1 MAFDFPNVPFIG
13 QQVTGAGGIV
23 YQWDGTKWVA
33 AVPSTAYAPIDSPT
47 FTGDPKGPTPAT
59 GDNDTS
65 LATTAFV
72 KNVIAASPPPGAII
86 SATAPTGQNPGA
98 MWWDTNGGQLYILY
112 NDGNSTQWVAANNI
126 GLSNV
131 ATQADVGKNT
141 GRNLL
146 HNSMFNVQQRGTGP
160 FTGNG
165 YTADRWANT
174 ISGGDTLATQI
185 VVPQAGDVASIGD
198 ESCKWIMNTSTTGT
212 SGGYAFVGQKI
223 EDIKRLAGKTV
234 IVSFYA
240 NSSAAQKIGIN
251 LLQDFGTGGSPSANL
266 WLTATSITTAAGT
279 AWARYSAT
287 FVVPSVA
294 GKTLGTNGNSLT
306 NLTFWLS
313 SGAATATIAG
323 NPGVQSGTINI
334 WGVQLEIGSTA
345 TPLEKP
351 DPQVDLANCRRFY
364 QTCYAFAQLNAP
376 AGSLGALGTLTP
388 QMRAS
393 PTVTIAVNNSV
404 NMSGFSVGAVSSTD
418 NRGLGAYITG
428 NVTTAGATTAIS
440 ALLTASADL

>member
-23 YQWDGTKWVA
+23 YQWDGTKWAA

-141 GRNLL
+141 GRNLI
-146 HNSMFNVQQRGTGP
+146 HNSMFNVQQRGAGP
-160 FTGNG
+160 WTTQT
-165 YTADRWANT
+165 YTADRWKLAPV
-174 ISGGDTLATQI
+174 SPDTDSTRVVGLA
-185 VVPQAGDVASIGD
+185 DVDRAAIGD
-198 ESCKWIMNTSTTGT
+198 EAATWCLQNIFTGTTTGVT
-212 SGGYAFVGQKI
+212 YVHQNI
-223 EDIKRLAGKTV
+223 EGIRRLAGRQV
-234 IVSFYA
+234 VVSFWA
-240 NSSAAQKIGIN
+240 VCASGTPRVAVNIAQI
-251 LLQDFGTGGSPSANL
+251 FGTGGSPS
-266 WLTATSITTAAGT
+266 TAVWSGAAVVTISTTWT
-279 AWARYSAT
+279 RYSVTLA
-287 FVVPSVA
+287 VPSA
-294 GKTLGTNGNSLT
+294 TGKTLGTNGDDYSQ
-306 NLTFWLS
+306 LTFFLN
-313 SGAATATIAG
+313 GGNNANAG
-323 NPGVQSGTINI
+323 GIGVQSGTIAL

-351 DPQVDLANCRRFY
+351 DPQVDLANCQRFY
-364 QTCYAFAQLNAP
+364 QLMTATHRGYQL
-376 AGSLGALGTLTP
+376 AGGVFGSSINFPVA
-388 QMRAS
+388 MRAS
-393 PTVTIAVNNSV
+393 PTLVVAGSPGYTNA
-404 NMSGFSVGAVSSTD
+404 SGFLVSPGSS
-418 NRGLGAYITG
+418 NNYL
-428 NVTTAGATTAIS
+428 TAWATATAAGVAEYQANI
-440 ALLTASADL
+440 TASADL